1 MHHVTHLVPLKH
13 QEISMN
19 EQLDISQ
26 NKGLLWLMAIACGLC
41 AGANYYCQPLVH
53 SIQQYFQVPESQV
66 ALTVTFAQVSYA
78 LGLLLIVPMGDIVN
92 KIKFIPWLM
101 VFAAMGLLICAF
113 AVNLPMLWL
122 GTIIA
127 GLFSVAAQVLI
138 PLATMAVKPEK
149 TGEVVG
155 FLMSGLLVGLLL
167 STSLAGLLSNLWN
180 WKLIY
185 IVSAILMLLI
195 AYLLKSRLP
204 HVPILK
210 MNYVDIFKSMSR
222 LLKQEP
228 RLLYRS
234 IIGGFAFAA
243 MSILFSTIAMLLT
256 SEPFNL
262 PDVLVGVAT
271 LIGVFG
277 ALSTTKIGKIA
288 DRGHTTILTWI
299 GVAVMLFSWGLLYLG
314 KTTLIYYVLGYGVI
328 NLGLAI
334 VHSSNQN
341 IIFRLHPDAKSQI
354 NSIYMTIY
362 FIGGACGSALGVY
375 AWHHGGWTMT
385 CLVGVC
391 LIFASAFF
399 ALLDYFYL
407 KKIQTA

>member
-1 MHHVTHLVPLKH
+1 
-13 QEISMN
+13 MN
-19 EQLDISQ
+19 PSLDISQ
-26 NKGLLWLMAIACGLC
+26 NKPLLWLMAIACGLC

-53 SIQQYFQVPESQV
+53 SIQLYFNVPESQV

-78 LGLLLIVPMGDIVN
+78 LGLLFIVPMGDIVN
-92 KIKFIPWLM
+92 KTKFIPLLM
-101 VFAAMGLLICAF
+101 FFAAIGLLICAF
-113 AVNLPMLWL
+113 AVNLPMLWV

-167 STSLAGLLSNLWN
+167 STSLAGLLSNLFN

-185 IVSAILMLLI
+185 IVSAVLMLII
-195 AYLLKSRLP
+195 AFLLKAKLP
-204 HVPILK
+204 QVPIMK
-210 MNYVDIFKSMSR
+210 MSYAKIFQSMGSLMKEER
-222 LLKQEP
+222 

-234 IIGGFAFAA
+234 LIGGFAFAA
-243 MSILFSTIAMLLT
+243 MSILFSTIAVLLT

-288 DRGHTTILTWI
+288 DRGYTKTLTWAGI
-299 GVAVMLFSWGLLYLG
+299 ATLAISWIFLYFG
-314 KTTLIYYVLGYGVI
+314 GQSLISYIIGYGVI
-328 NLGLAI
+328 NFGLAT

-341 IIFRLHPDAKSQI
+341 IIFRLRPDAKSRI
-354 NSIYMTIY
+354 NSIYMTFY

-375 AWHHGGWTMT
+375 AWHHGGWSMT
-385 CLVGVC
+385 CLVGLC
-391 LIFASAFF
+391 LVIGSAFF
-399 ALLDYFYL
+399 ALLDMLYHS
-407 KKIQTA
+407 KTQTA

>member
-1 MHHVTHLVPLKH
+1 
-13 QEISMN
+13 MN
-19 EQLDISQ
+19 PPLDISQ
-26 NKGLLWLMAIACGLC
+26 NKPLLWLMAIACGLC

-53 SIQQYFQVPESQV
+53 SIQQYFNVPESQV

-92 KIKFIPWLM
+92 KTKFIPVLM
-101 VFAAMGLLICAF
+101 FFAAIGLLLCAF
-113 AVNLPMLWL
+113 AVNLPMLWA

-167 STSLAGLLSNLWN
+167 STSLAGLLSNLFN

-185 IVSAILMLLI
+185 AVSAVLMLII
-195 AYLLKSRLP
+195 AFLLKLKLP
-204 HVPILK
+204 HVPIMK
-210 MNYVDIFKSMSR
+210 MSYAKIFQSMGH

-228 RLLYRS
+228 RLLYRALV
-234 IIGGFAFAA
+234 GGFAFAA
-243 MSILFSTIAMLLT
+243 MSILFSTIAVLLT

-288 DRGHTTILTWI
+288 DRGHTKALTWI
-299 GVAVMLFSWGLLYLG
+299 GIMILAISWGFLYFGGQSLVS
-314 KTTLIYYVLGYGVI
+314 YVIGYGII
-328 NLGLAI
+328 NFGLAT

-341 IIFRLHPDAKSQI
+341 IIFRLRPDAKSRI

-362 FIGGACGSALGVY
+362 FIGGACGSALGIY
-375 AWHHGGWTMT
+375 AWHHGGWVMT
-385 CLVGVC
+385 CIAGLCLVIG
-391 LIFASAFF
+391 SAFF
-399 ALLDYFYL
+399 ALLDMLYHS
-407 KKIQTA
+407 KTQTA